1 MSTSANHGQAPDPNP
16 DANQQN
22 EGEEDDDSNFD
33 PQEYDTLL
41 HIERLE
47 TLEEEMQELGVT
59 TLEEVRRRIEELH
72 RQLD

>member
-1 MSTSANHGQAPDPNP
+1 MSTSANNGQTPDPNP
-16 DANQQN
+16 NANQQH
-22 EGEEDDDSNFD
+22 EGEEDDDSDFD

-59 TLEEVRRRIEELH
+59 TLEEVRRRIDELH

>member
-1 MSTSANHGQAPDPNP
+1 MSASANNGRAPDPNP
-16 DANQQN
+16 KANQQQ
-22 EGEEDDDSNFD
+22 EDEEDADSDFD
-33 PQEYDTLL
+33 PQEYDMLL

-59 TLEEVRRRIEELH
+59 TLDEVRRRIEELH